1 METTLRQVG
10 NSDEFRQTLAN
21 LRTHLS
27 TSDELLKQLSR
38 PRKVVFQEARSDDN
52 M

>member
-21 LRTHLS
+21 LRNHLN
-27 TSDELLKQLSR
+27 TSDELLRQLSR
-38 PRKVVFQEARSDDN
+38 PRKVVFQEARGDDS